1 MALTQA
7 IAYSF
12 KEQLFQG
19 THNFANGGST
29 FKAALYAAG
38 VTGSTLDGT
47 ITQYTTANY
56 GTYEQAN
63 GNGYTTGGQTLT
75 SQTTSRSSQ
84 TAWVDFADVTW
95 ATSTIDAR
103 ASLIFNTTTNNPAV
117 CVLDF
122 GSTKSSSNGSFTIQ
136 FPTADA
142 TNAIIRIA

>member
-7 IAYSF
+7 ISYTF
-12 KEQLFQG
+12 KEELFKG

-29 FKAALYAAG
+29 FKMSLYVAG
-38 VTGSTLDGT
+38 VTSGTLDGT
-47 ITQYTTANY
+47 ITQYTTASY

-84 TAWVDFADVTW
+84 TSWVDFADVTW
-95 ATSTIDAR
+95 STSTIDAR
-103 ASLIFNTTTNNPAV
+103 GALIYNTTTNNPSV
-117 CVLDF
+117 LVLDF
-122 GSTKSSSNGSFTIQ
+122 GSTKSSNNGSFTVQ

-142 TNAIIRIA
+142 TNAIIRLA

>member
-7 IAYSF
+7 IAYTF
-12 KEQLFQG
+12 KEELFKG

-29 FKAALYAAG
+29 FKMSLYAAG
-38 VTGSTLDGT
+38 VTNSTLDGT

-63 GNGYTTGGQTLT
+63 GNGYTTGGQTLS

-84 TAWVDFADVTW
+84 TSWVDFGDVTW
-95 ATSTIDAR
+95 STSTIDAR
-103 ASLIFNTTTNNPAV
+103 AALIYNTTTGNPAV
-117 CVLDF
+117 VIQDF
-122 GSTKSSSNGSFTIQ
+122 GSTKSSNNGSFTVQ

-142 TNAIIRIA
+142 TNAIIRLA